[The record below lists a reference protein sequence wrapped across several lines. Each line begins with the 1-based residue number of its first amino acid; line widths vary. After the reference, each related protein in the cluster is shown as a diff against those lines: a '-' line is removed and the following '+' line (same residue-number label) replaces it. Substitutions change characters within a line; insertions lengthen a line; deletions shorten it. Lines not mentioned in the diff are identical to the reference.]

1 MIKLLTWLGVTA
13 AILLVLLSMRQR
25 ARFGYLQGKR
35 DGADREDK
43 EGSPAFVQKKK
54 YLLWCAAIV
63 LLGGAIRLW
72 KLAQYPAGINCDEI
86 GMAYDAFCLSHF
98 GTDRFLNPFP
108 MYLINYGGGQ
118 SAVYAYFCALLFRVF
133 GVSLAAARVPAAVS
147 GIATIMLSGAIA
159 KELYGRR
166 TSVITMLLVAV
177 CPFFITSSRFGLD
190 CNLFLGFSLF
200 SFYMLLL
207 AVKRQTGRSFLA
219 AGVCYGVTLYTYS
232 LSWIVLPVFLILAA
246 VYLLYVKQI
255 TWKLLLAWA
264 VPVVVLAVP
273 LLLFLVI
280 NTFELGSLITPF
292 FSIPQLPQFRAGE
305 FSLPN
310 LERSWNAVKYILT
323 TDSSQFFAYDDYAT
337 LYKMSIPFILL
348 GIGIMGKHCVQA
360 LYHKRMYPQALLF
373 FYFAAALGN
382 AVCLETPNIY
392 RNNSIYFPLVIAAAL
407 GIHYVCKA
415 LGNRRWVTVLLIGLY
430 GLHFMSFCS
439 FYYSGRVKERY
450 PIVWFS
456 YDYID
461 DLFTYIKENEM
472 QQDIY
477 IDDMNMTTYCY
488 AMLINEVSPYEF
500 AAEGNDA
507 ATNDNNF
514 RNLHFYLPDNPE
526 SLTKGKIY
534 IVMDY
539 NVYNENFI
547 GRGFEKQ
554 TYGYYNIYY

>member
-1 MIKLLTWLGVTA
+1 MIKILTWLGISA
-13 AILLVLLSMRQR
+13 ALLLVLFSIRHR
-25 ARFGYLQGKR
+25 ARFGNFQGLR
-35 DGADREDK
+35 GSTRRED
-43 EGSPAFVQKKK
+43 SYNSVQKKK
-54 YLLWCAAIV
+54 YLLWCTVIV
-63 LLGGAIRLW
+63 VLGTALRLW

-86 GMAYDAFCLSHF
+86 GMAYDAFCLSRF

-166 TSVITMLLVAV
+166 TSIITMLLAAV

-207 AVKRQTGRSFLA
+207 AVKKQTCRSFLVT
-219 AGVCYGVTLYTYS
+219 GVCYGVTLYTYS

-255 TWKLLLAWA
+255 TWKQLLAWA

-280 NTFELGSLITPF
+280 NTLELGSLITPF

-305 FSLPN
+305 FSLPT
-310 LERSWNAVKYILT
+310 LERGWNAVKYILT

-348 GIGIMGKHCVQA
+348 GTGIMGKHCVQA
-360 LYHKRMYPQALLF
+360 VRHKRMRREALVF

-407 GIHYVCKA
+407 GIRYVCRA
-415 LGNRRWVTVLLIGLY
+415 LGNGRWVTVLLIGLY
-430 GLHFMSFCS
+430 GLHFLSFCS

-461 DLFTYIKENEM
+461 DIFTYIKENKM

-514 RNLHFYLPDNPE
+514 RNLHFYLPDDPE

>member
-1 MIKLLTWLGVTA
+1 MIKILIWLGVFVV
-13 AILLVLLSMRQR
+13 ILLILLSIRQQAKFLYPKGVR
-25 ARFGYLQGKR
+25 GAAAGKSAHTFTSKR
-35 DGADREDK
+35 
-43 EGSPAFVQKKK
+43 K
-54 YLLWCAAIV
+54 YLLWCTVIVVLGAA
-63 LLGGAIRLW
+63 LRLW
-72 KLAQYPAGINCDEI
+72 KLAEYPVGINCDEI
-86 GMAYDAFCLSHF
+86 GMAYDAYCLSHF

-118 SAVYAYFCALLFRVF
+118 SAVYAYFCALLFRIF

-166 TSVITMLLVAV
+166 TSVITMLLVAL

-207 AVKRQTGRSFLA
+207 AVKKQTGRSFLVT
-219 AGVCYGVTLYTYS
+219 GVCYGVTLYTYS

-246 VYLLYVKQI
+246 VYLLYVKEI

-348 GIGIMGKHCVQA
+348 GIGIMGKHCVWA
-360 LYHKRMYPQALLF
+360 LRHKRMCQETLVF

-407 GIHYVCKA
+407 GIHYVCRA

>member
-1 MIKLLTWLGVTA
+1 MIKILTWFGIFAV
-13 AILLVLLSMRQR
+13 ILLILLSIRQQAKFLYPKGVR
-25 ARFGYLQGKR
+25 GAAAGKSAHTFTSKR
-35 DGADREDK
+35 
-43 EGSPAFVQKKK
+43 K
-54 YLLWCAAIV
+54 YLLWCTVIV
-63 LLGGAIRLW
+63 VLGTALRLW

-159 KELYGRR
+159 KELYDRR

-207 AVKRQTGRSFLA
+207 AVKKQTCRSFLVT
-219 AGVCYGVTLYTYS
+219 GVCYGVTLYTYS

-255 TWKLLLAWA
+255 TWKQLLAWA

-280 NTFELGSLITPF
+280 NTLELGSLITPF

-305 FSLPN
+305 FSLPT
-310 LERSWNAVKYILT
+310 LERGWNAVKYILT

-348 GIGIMGKHCVQA
+348 GTGIMGKHCVQA
-360 LYHKRMYPQALLF
+360 VRHKRMRREALVF

-407 GIHYVCKA
+407 GIRYVCRA
-415 LGNRRWVTVLLIGLY
+415 LGNGRWVTVLLIGLY
-430 GLHFMSFCS
+430 GLHFLSFCS

-461 DLFTYIKENEM
+461 DIFTYIKENKM

-514 RNLHFYLPDNPE
+514 RNLHFYLPDDPE

>member
-1 MIKLLTWLGVTA
+1 MIKILTWLGISA
-13 AILLVLLSMRQR
+13 ALLLVLFSIRHR
-25 ARFGYLQGKR
+25 ARFGDFQGVRGSTK
-35 DGADREDK
+35 RED
-43 EGSPAFVQKKK
+43 SYDSVRKKK
-54 YLLWCAAIV
+54 YLLWCTVIV
-63 LLGGAIRLW
+63 VLGTALRLW
-72 KLAQYPAGINCDEI
+72 KLAEYPVGINCDEI
-86 GMAYDAFCLSHF
+86 GMAYDAYCLSHF

-118 SAVYAYFCALLFRVF
+118 SAVYAYFCALLFRIF

-166 TSVITMLLVAV
+166 TSVITMLFVAL

-207 AVKRQTGRSFLA
+207 AVKKQTGRSFLVT
-219 AGVCYGVTLYTYS
+219 GVCYGVTLYTYS

-246 VYLLYVKQI
+246 VYLLYVKEI

-348 GIGIMGKHCVQA
+348 GIGIMGKHCVWA
-360 LYHKRMYPQALLF
+360 LRHKRMCQETLVF

-407 GIHYVCKA
+407 GIHYVCRA
-415 LGNRRWVTVLLIGLY
+415 PGNRRWVTVLLIGLY

-439 FYYSGRVKERY
+439 FYYSNRVRERY

-461 DLFTYIKENEM
+461 DLFTYIKENEV

-514 RNLHFYLPDNPE
+514 RNLHFYLPDDPE

>member
-1 MIKLLTWLGVTA
+1 MIKILTWLGISA
-13 AILLVLLSMRQR
+13 ALLLVLFSIRHR
-25 ARFGYLQGKR
+25 ARFGDFQGVRGSTK
-35 DGADREDK
+35 RED
-43 EGSPAFVQKKK
+43 SYDSVRKKK
-54 YLLWCAAIV
+54 YLLWCTVIV
-63 LLGGAIRLW
+63 VLGTALRLW

-86 GMAYDAFCLSHF
+86 GMAYDAYCLSHF
-98 GTDRFLNPFP
+98 GTDRFLNLFP

-159 KELYGRR
+159 KELYDRR
-166 TSVITMLLVAV
+166 TSVITMLLVAA

-207 AVKRQTGRSFLA
+207 AVKKQTCRSFLVT
-219 AGVCYGVTLYTYS
+219 GVCYGVTLYTYS

-255 TWKLLLAWA
+255 TWKQVLAWA

-280 NTFELGSLITPF
+280 NTFELGSLVMPF

-305 FSLPN
+305 FSLPT
-310 LERSWNAVKYILT
+310 LERGWNAVKYILT

-348 GIGIMGKHCVQA
+348 GTGIMGKHCVQA
-360 LYHKRMYPQALLF
+360 VRHKRMRREALVF

-407 GIHYVCKA
+407 GIRYVCRA
-415 LGNRRWVTVLLIGLY
+415 LGNGRWVTVLLIGLY
-430 GLHFMSFCS
+430 GLHFLSFCS

-461 DLFTYIKENEM
+461 DIFTYIKENEM

-514 RNLHFYLPDNPE
+514 RNLHFYLPDDPE

>member
-1 MIKLLTWLGVTA
+1 MIKILIWLGVFVV
-13 AILLVLLSMRQR
+13 ILLILLSIRQQAKFLYPKGVR
-25 ARFGYLQGKR
+25 GAAAGKSAHTFTSKR
-35 DGADREDK
+35 
-43 EGSPAFVQKKK
+43 K
-54 YLLWCAAIV
+54 YLLWCTAIV
-63 LLGGAIRLW
+63 LLGAALRLW
-72 KLAQYPAGINCDEI
+72 RLAEYPVGINCDEI

-166 TSVITMLLVAV
+166 TSIITMLLVAV

-207 AVKRQTGRSFLA
+207 AVKKQTCRSFLVT
-219 AGVCYGVTLYTYS
+219 GVCYGVTLYTYS

-348 GIGIMGKHCVQA
+348 GIGIMGKHCVWG
-360 LYHKRMYPQALLF
+360 LRHKRMCQETLVF

-415 LGNRRWVTVLLIGLY
+415 LGNRRWVTVLLFGLY

-439 FYYSGRVKERY
+439 FYYSNRVKERY

-461 DLFTYIKENEM
+461 DIFTYIKENEV

-488 AMLINEVSPYEF
+488 AMLINEVNPYEF

-514 RNLHFYLPDNPE
+514 RNLHFYLPDDPE

>member
-1 MIKLLTWLGVTA
+1 MIKILTWFGIFAV
-13 AILLVLLSMRQR
+13 ILLILLSIRQQAKFLYPKGVR
-25 ARFGYLQGKR
+25 GAAAGKSAHTFTSKR
-35 DGADREDK
+35 
-43 EGSPAFVQKKK
+43 K
-54 YLLWCAAIV
+54 YLLWCTVIV
-63 LLGGAIRLW
+63 VLGTALRLW

-118 SAVYAYFCALLFRVF
+118 SAVYAYFCALLFRIF

-166 TSVITMLLVAV
+166 TSVITMLLVAL

-207 AVKRQTGRSFLA
+207 AVKKQTGRSFLVT
-219 AGVCYGVTLYTYS
+219 GVCYGVTLYTYS

-246 VYLLYVKQI
+246 VYLLHVKQI

-348 GIGIMGKHCVQA
+348 GIGIMGKHCVWA
-360 LYHKRMYPQALLF
+360 LRHKRMCQETLVF

-407 GIHYVCKA
+407 GIHYVCRA

-439 FYYSGRVKERY
+439 FYYSNRVRERY

-461 DLFTYIKENEM
+461 DIFTYIKENEM

-488 AMLINEVSPYEF
+488 AMLINEASPYEF

>member
-1 MIKLLTWLGVTA
+1 MIKILTWFGIFAV
-13 AILLVLLSMRQR
+13 ILLILLSIRQQAKFLYPKGVR
-25 ARFGYLQGKR
+25 GAAAGKSAHTFTSKR
-35 DGADREDK
+35 
-43 EGSPAFVQKKK
+43 K
-54 YLLWCAAIV
+54 YLLWCTVIV
-63 LLGGAIRLW
+63 VLGTALRLW

-159 KELYGRR
+159 KELYDRR

-207 AVKRQTGRSFLA
+207 AVKKQTCRSFLVT
-219 AGVCYGVTLYTYS
+219 GVCYGVTLYTYS

-255 TWKLLLAWA
+255 TWKQLLAWA

-280 NTFELGSLITPF
+280 NTFELGSLVTPF

-305 FSLPN
+305 FSLPT
-310 LERSWNAVKYILT
+310 LERGWNAVKYILT

-348 GIGIMGKHCVQA
+348 GTGIMGKHCVQA
-360 LYHKRMYPQALLF
+360 VRHKRMRREALVF
-373 FYFAAALGN
+373 FYFASALGN

-407 GIHYVCKA
+407 GIRYVCRA
-415 LGNRRWVTVLLIGLY
+415 LGNGRWVTVLLIGLY
-430 GLHFMSFCS
+430 GLHFLSFCS

-461 DLFTYIKENEM
+461 DIFTYIKENEM

-514 RNLHFYLPDNPE
+514 RNLHFYLPDDPE

>member
-1 MIKLLTWLGVTA
+1 MIKILTWLGISTA
-13 AILLVLLSMRQR
+13 VLLILLSIRQQAKFLYPKGVR
-25 ARFGYLQGKR
+25 GAAAGKSAHTFSSER
-35 DGADREDK
+35 
-43 EGSPAFVQKKK
+43 K
-54 YLLWCAAIV
+54 YLLWCTVIV
-63 LLGGAIRLW
+63 VLGTALRLW
-72 KLAQYPAGINCDEI
+72 KLAEYPVGINCDEI
-86 GMAYDAFCLSHF
+86 GMAYDAYCLSHF

-159 KELYGRR
+159 KELYDRR

-255 TWKLLLAWA
+255 TWKQLLVWA

-360 LYHKRMYPQALLF
+360 LCHKRMYPQALLF

-407 GIHYVCKA
+407 GIRYVCRA
-415 LGNRRWVTVLLIGLY
+415 LGNGRWVTVLLIGLY
-430 GLHFMSFCS
+430 GLHFLSFCS

-461 DLFTYIKENEM
+461 DIFTYIKENEM

-488 AMLINEVSPYEF
+488 AMLINEASPYEF

-514 RNLHFYLPDNPE
+514 RNLHFYLPDDPE

>member
-1 MIKLLTWLGVTA
+1 MIKILTWLGISA
-13 AILLVLLSMRQR
+13 ALLLVLFSIRHR
-25 ARFGYLQGKR
+25 ARFGNFQGVR
-35 DGADREDK
+35 GSTRRED
-43 EGSPAFVQKKK
+43 SYNSVQKKK
-54 YLLWCAAIV
+54 YLLWCTVIV
-63 LLGGAIRLW
+63 VLGTALRLW

-86 GMAYDAFCLSHF
+86 GMAYDAYCLSHF

-159 KELYGRR
+159 KELYDRR

-207 AVKRQTGRSFLA
+207 AVKKQTCRSFLVT
-219 AGVCYGVTLYTYS
+219 GVCYGVTLYTYS

-255 TWKLLLAWA
+255 TWKQLLAWA

-280 NTFELGSLITPF
+280 NTLELGSLITPF

-305 FSLPN
+305 FSLPT
-310 LERSWNAVKYILT
+310 LERGWNAVKYILT

-348 GIGIMGKHCVQA
+348 GTGIMGKHCVQA
-360 LYHKRMYPQALLF
+360 VRHKRMRREALVF

-407 GIHYVCKA
+407 GIRYVCRA
-415 LGNRRWVTVLLIGLY
+415 LGNGRWVTVLLIGLY
-430 GLHFMSFCS
+430 GLHFLSFCS

-461 DLFTYIKENEM
+461 DIFTYIKENKM

-514 RNLHFYLPDNPE
+514 RNLHFYLPDDPE